1 MHFPPTHPTIPPKL
15 PPLSAHPAT
24 MIPFP
29 ELEKIVEPVAPGS
42 AAGTGPAWW
51 WWLLAALVATL
62 ALITVFTLLR
72 KLIRHFRFPSTPPD
86 PAREAIRQLETLQ
99 RNSSATTETDTAAT
113 VSTIVRHYLDRLAG
127 IMARYSTTEEIMGH
141 SRKPAPPPTPAISA
155 CEAIL
160 ASCDQI
166 RFGNTSIPPAT
177 LVSNALTAIRA
188 SQAAP
193 APAAPHTSQQPPPL
207 PHAPAA

>member
-1 MHFPPTHPTIPPKL
+1 MHFPPTHPTIPPNL
-15 PPLSAHPAT
+15 PPLPPPHAT

-51 WWLLAALVATL
+51 WWILAALVATL

-72 KLIRHFRFPSTPPD
+72 KLIRHFQFPATPPD

-99 RNSSATTETDTAAT
+99 RNSSATTETETAAT
-113 VSTIVRHYLDRLAG
+113 VSTIVRHYLDRLSG

-193 APAAPHTSQQPPPL
+193 APPATSHQPPPL

>member
-1 MHFPPTHPTIPPKL
+1 
-15 PPLSAHPAT
+15 

-42 AAGTGPAWW
+42 AAAAGPAWW
-51 WWLLAALVATL
+51 WWLLAALVAALTL
-62 ALITVFTLLR
+62 ISVFTLLR
-72 KLIRHFRFPSTPPD
+72 KLIRHFQFPATPPD

-99 RNSSATTETDTAAT
+99 RKAPDPTAMETAAS
-113 VSTIVRHYLDRLAG
+113 VSSIIRHYLDRLSG
-127 IMARYSTTEEIMGH
+127 IMARYTTTEEIMGH
-141 SRKPAPPPTPAISA
+141 SRRPSPPPTPAISA

-160 ASCDQI
+160 ACCDQI

-177 LVSNALTAIRA
+177 LISNALTAIRT

-193 APAAPHTSQQPPPL
+193 APTAPPTPEQPPPL

>member
-1 MHFPPTHPTIPPKL
+1 
-15 PPLSAHPAT
+15 

-29 ELEKIVEPVAPGS
+29 ELEKIVEPLAPGS

-51 WWLLAALVATL
+51 WWILAALVATL

-72 KLIRHFRFPSTPPD
+72 KLIRHFQFPATPPD

-99 RNSSATTETDTAAT
+99 RNSSATTETETAAT
-113 VSTIVRHYLDRLAG
+113 VSTIVRHYLDRLSG

-155 CEAIL
+155 CETIL

-177 LVSNALTAIRA
+177 LISDALNAIRS

-193 APAAPHTSQQPPPL
+193 APPATSHQPPPL

>member
-1 MHFPPTHPTIPPKL
+1 
-15 PPLSAHPAT
+15 

-62 ALITVFTLLR
+62 ALITVFTLVR
-72 KLIRHFRFPSTPPD
+72 NLIRHFRLPATPPD

-99 RNSSATTETDTAAT
+99 RTTDATTEAETAAA
-113 VSTIVRHYLDRLAG
+113 VSTIVRHYLDRLSG

-177 LVSNALTAIRA
+177 LVSTALNAIRA

-193 APAAPHTSQQPPPL
+193 APSAPPTPQQPPPL

>member
-1 MHFPPTHPTIPPKL
+1 
-15 PPLSAHPAT
+15 

-42 AAGTGPAWW
+42 AAGSGPAWW
-51 WWLLAALVATL
+51 WWLLAALVTTL

-72 KLIRHFRFPSTPPD
+72 KLIRHFRFPTTPPD
-86 PAREAIRQLETLQ
+86 PASEAIRQLEALQ
-99 RNSSATTETDTAAT
+99 RKTPNPSVAETAAS
-113 VSTIVRHYLDRLAG
+113 VSVIVRHYLDRLSG
-127 IMARYSTTEEIMGH
+127 IMARYTSTEEIMGRA
-141 SRKPAPPPTPAISA
+141 RKPAPPPTPAISA

-166 RFGNTSIPPAT
+166 RFGNSPVPPAT
-177 LVSNALTAIRA
+177 LISEALNAIRM

-193 APAAPHTSQQPPPL
+193 APAAPPSSQQPPPL